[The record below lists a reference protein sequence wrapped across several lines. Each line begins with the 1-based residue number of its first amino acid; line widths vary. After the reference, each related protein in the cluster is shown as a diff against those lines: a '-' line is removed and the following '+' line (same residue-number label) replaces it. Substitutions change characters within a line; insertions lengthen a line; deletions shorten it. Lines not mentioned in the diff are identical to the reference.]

1 MAELSAAAPAR
12 GAAFEPDV
20 LLATKLHVPRLQQGF
35 VARLRLVEALDE
47 GLSRRLILVCAPAG
61 FGKTALLADWARRGA
76 RPVAWLS
83 LDTADNDPVRFW
95 RHVAA
100 ALGGA
105 RDGLG
110 QRLGPL
116 LGPPSPRSFEAVVT
130 TLVNELA
137 AVPGELILVL
147 DDYHLIDSQAVH
159 ESLVFLLE
167 HLPAGLRLAVACRAD
182 PPVPLAR
189 LRARGQLTEVRA
201 DELRF
206 TLEEATALL
215 REAVGP
221 GLPADAVAALEARA
235 EGWVAG
241 LQLAALSLRGQAD
254 PVRFVAAFS
263 GSHRYVLDY
272 LGQE

>member
-1 MAELSAAAPAR
+1 MQADLPAGGCMPMAEPPAPAAPGGSAAELDA
-12 GAAFEPDV
+12 
-20 LLATKLHVPRLQQGF
+20 LLATKLHIPRAPHGLVPRPRL
-35 VARLRLVEALDE
+35 VARLTEALAG
-47 GLSRRLILVCAPAG
+47 GLTVVCAPAG
-61 FGKTALLADWARRGA
+61 FGKTALLADWARRSG
-76 RPVAWLS
+76 RQVAWLS

-100 ALGGA
+100 ALGGV
-105 RDGLG
+105 RDGVGEQLA
-110 QRLGPL
+110 PL

-137 AVPGELILVL
+137 AVPGELVLVL

-159 ESLVFLLE
+159 RSVVFLLE
-167 HLPAGLRLAVACRAD
+167 HLPAGLRLALACRAD
-182 PPVPLAR
+182 PPLPLAR

-254 PVRFVAAFS
+254 
-263 GSHRYVLDY
+263 
-272 LGQE
+272 